1 MVRIN
6 YAVLKKDP
14 LSILERELADLGAEA
29 NTCMKLLQSN
39 LIVEG
44 SKELPRGVRYSE
56 QWDNGEW

>member
-1 MVRIN
+1 VVRIN

-56 QWDNGEW
+56 Q